1 MYKLYLKK
9 NEEKR
14 LKLHEALVYANE
26 IDKIIGKDNNG
37 SISYLYSY
45 DNKFIGK
52 GYINHLSKVILRILS
67 RDENEIIDKEFF
79 KERIRRAYEYR
90 MDIGYSGSYRLLFS
104 ESDLIPG
111 LIIDRYEDTFVIEI
125 SSLGLDLNKEYITQS
140 LIELFNPRCI
150 YEKCEMNLRIK
161 EGLKDSSGLL
171 YGELPDEIIITE
183 NGLDLSIDIVNGQKT
198 GYFLDQRE
206 NRYAVRSYTKNK
218 EVLDCFSNS
227 GGFSMNA
234 CTNASHVTAID
245 ISKLATDNVL
255 RNAELNGF
263 NNIDVITDDVFKV
276 LREFKKDGRL
286 FDCIIL
292 DPPAFTKSVS
302 EVKDALR
309 GYKDINILAMK
320 LIRKGG
326 YLITSS
332 CSHYISFNLF
342 EKMLIE
348 ASKESN
354 RFIRLIELKT
364 QAKDH
369 LSILSNNDT
378 TYLKFYC
385 LKIE

>member
-26 IDKIIGKDNNG
+26 IDKIVGKDNNG

-79 KERIRRAYEYR
+79 KERIRNAYKYR

-125 SSLGLDLNKEYITQS
+125 SSLGLELNKEYIIES
-140 LIELFNPRCI
+140 LIELFNPKCI

-171 YGELPDEIIITE
+171 YGELPDEVIITE
-183 NGLDLSIDIVNGQKT
+183 NGLNLSIDIVNGQKT

-245 ISKLATDNVL
+245 ISKKATDNVL
-255 RNAELNGF
+255 RNAKLNGF

-276 LREFKKDGRL
+276 LRGFKKDGRL
-286 FDCIIL
+286 FDTIIL

-354 RFIRLIELKT
+354 RLVRLIELKT